1 MARINLLP
9 WREAERR
16 RRQRELAATAGAA
29 LVATLI
35 LGLAVHLHV
44 EGLIS
49 NQESRNQF
57 LQNEIKLLDK
67 QIKEIQDLERTR
79 ARLLARMDVIQ
90 QLQVS
95 RPEVVHLFDEL
106 VMRIPDGVFLTN
118 ISQSGRSVVLS
129 GRAQSNAR
137 VSAFMRNI
145 EASEWIGK
153 PLLMLIEQK
162 DKTGTGMNHFQL
174 RFQQLKS
181 SDTDAAAA
189 T

>member
-16 RRQRELAATAGAA
+16 RRQREFAGIAVAA
-29 LVATLI
+29 LAVI
-35 LGLAVHLHV
+35 LLLGVAVHLV
-44 EGLIS
+44 MGKLIS
-49 NQESRNQF
+49 NQEDRNQF
-57 LQNEIKLLDK
+57 LRYQISLLDK
-67 QIKEIQDLERTR
+67 QIREIQDLEKTK

-90 QLQVS
+90 QLQES

-106 VMRIPDGVFLTN
+106 VVDIPEGVYLTKVT
-118 ISQSGRSVVLS
+118 QSGRSVVVD

-145 EASEWIGK
+145 EASKWIGG
-153 PLLMLIEQK
+153 PSLMVIEHENQ
-162 DKTGTGMNHFQL
+162 GGAEMSRFQL
-174 RFQQLKS
+174 RFNQLKPKLNE
-181 SDTDAAAA
+181 AEAA